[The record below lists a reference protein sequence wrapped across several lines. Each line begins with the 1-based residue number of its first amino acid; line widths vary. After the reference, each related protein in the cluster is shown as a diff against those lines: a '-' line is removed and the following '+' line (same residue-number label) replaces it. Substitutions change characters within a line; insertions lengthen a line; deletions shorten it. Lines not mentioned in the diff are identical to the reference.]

1 MPCKNI
7 NKLIRELM
15 KEPGVSGYSLKP
27 NKLIIYVVDDDY
39 AKMFSAIS
47 VEGYEVE
54 VKVIG
59 RIQAL

>member
-1 MPCKNI
+1 MACKNI

-39 AKMFSAIS
+39 AKMFSAVSI
-47 VEGYEVE
+47 EGYEIE
-54 VKVIG
+54 VRVIG
-59 RIQAL
+59 KLQAL